1 MRDLPSGTV
10 TFLFTDIEG
19 STKLLHELGAECYA
33 EALLQHRRVVRQACA
48 EQGGVEVD
56 TQGDAFFLAFPSAP
70 SAAAAAQAIANEL
83 APGRVNLRIGLHT
96 GAPLLTEEGY
106 VGEDVHFAARV
117 GASGHGGQI
126 LLSRTTRELLG
137 PQVVLRDLGEHRL
150 KDIPEAVALYQLGG
164 EVFPPLKTI
173 SNTNLPRAAS
183 SFVGRE
189 TELKQILAE
198 IEQGG
203 RLLTLTGPGGSGKTR
218 LALEAAT
225 TLVPEYKAGVFWV
238 GFAALRDPALVTPQ
252 IAHALGAKD
261 GLAEHIGEREM
272 LLLIDNLEQVIEAAP
287 DLSQLLQACPNLTL
301 LCTSR
306 ELLRVRGEVEYS
318 VPPLAS
324 AEAVSLF
331 CERSRLEPSDEISE
345 LCARLD
351 NLPLAVELAAART
364 KALTPLQILERLS
377 QRLDLLKGGRDA
389 DPRQQT
395 LRATIEWSYELLSE
409 VERHLFW
416 WLSVFSGGC
425 TLEAA
430 EEVAGAELDTLQS
443 LVEKSLVRFS
453 NARYWML
460 ETVREYALER
470 LERAGE
476 ADERRDRHGRF
487 FLALA
492 EEAAKELEGPQQAI
506 WIERLDDD
514 HDNFRAALQHFVIL
528 GAADLELRLVA
539 PLWKLWFNLGYWEEA
554 RRALEH
560 ALASSSAATTDRVKV
575 LQGVA
580 WIAYRQDGD
589 IALSRR
595 LGEEALRL
603 SRQLDDAVL
612 AAGSLRQLAVA
623 AQAEGEQERATDLL
637 EEAARL
643 SRSVG
648 DLRGIGT
655 ATNNLAHIPL
665 LAGDFRRA
673 ADLFEKSLSVARQLG
688 NELDRGTALLN
699 LGQAERGLHDYH
711 AAATHLTES
720 LTIARDIGIR
730 EAIVEALYALAAVAA
745 GMDEAERAA
754 RLVGAAQCQ
763 ADFGHVLEEFERRQ
777 LEGTVET
784 IRMVLGDEGFE
795 KALGV
800 GRAMSLE
807 TAVEYVVGDARST
820 DAKL

>member
-1 MRDLPSGTV
+1 M
-10 TFLFTDIEG
+10 
-19 STKLLHELGAECYA
+19 
-33 EALLQHRRVVRQACA
+33 
-48 EQGGVEVD
+48 
-56 TQGDAFFLAFPSAP
+56 
-70 SAAAAAQAIANEL
+70 
-83 APGRVNLRIGLHT
+83 
-96 GAPLLTEEGY
+96 
-106 VGEDVHFAARV
+106 
-117 GASGHGGQI
+117 
-126 LLSRTTRELLG
+126 
-137 PQVVLRDLGEHRL
+137 
-150 KDIPEAVALYQLGG
+150 
-164 EVFPPLKTI
+164 
-173 SNTNLPRAAS
+173 
-183 SFVGRE
+183 
-189 TELKQILAE
+189 
-198 IEQGG
+198 
-203 RLLTLTGPGGSGKTR
+203 
-218 LALEAAT
+218 
-225 TLVPEYKAGVFWV
+225 
-238 GFAALRDPALVTPQ
+238 
-252 IAHALGAKD
+252 
-261 GLAEHIGEREM
+261 
-272 LLLIDNLEQVIEAAP
+272 
-287 DLSQLLQACPNLTL
+287 
-301 LCTSR
+301 
-306 ELLRVRGEVEYS
+306 
-318 VPPLAS
+318 
-324 AEAVSLF
+324 
-331 CERSRLEPSDEISE
+331 
-345 LCARLD
+345 
-351 NLPLAVELAAART
+351 
-364 KALTPLQILERLS
+364 
-377 QRLDLLKGGRDA
+377 
-389 DPRQQT
+389 
-395 LRATIEWSYELLSE
+395 
-409 VERHLFW
+409 
-416 WLSVFSGGC
+416 
-425 TLEAA
+425 
-430 EEVAGAELDTLQS
+430 
-443 LVEKSLVRFS
+443 
-453 NARYWML
+453 
-460 ETVREYALER
+460 
-470 LERAGE
+470 
-476 ADERRDRHGRF
+476 
-487 FLALA
+487 
-492 EEAAKELEGPQQAI
+492 
-506 WIERLDDD
+506 
-514 HDNFRAALQHFVIL
+514 QHFVIL
-528 GAADLELRLVA
+528 GDADLELRLVA